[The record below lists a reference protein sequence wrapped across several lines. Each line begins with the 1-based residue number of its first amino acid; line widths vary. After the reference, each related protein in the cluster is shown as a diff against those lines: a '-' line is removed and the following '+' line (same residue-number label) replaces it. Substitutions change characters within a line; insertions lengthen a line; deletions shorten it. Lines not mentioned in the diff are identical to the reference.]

1 MLAYAR
7 ALNYC
12 RDIAIELSQVL
23 SEIDYTKDDHILQVY
38 PRLPLLSSRGVAWQ
52 GLHLQYYRQPAHETP
67 EHASKQDIIGIELG
81 QASGATAWQGNKQQQ
96 EISGCGKSCIYPA
109 HYTFKDQW
117 PKDIEFI
124 ALYLEPTFLT
134 CVASEFVDLDCV
146 EIVSHCKVYDPFLR
160 QIGLL
165 LKSELERDMGGAS
178 LINSQ
183 LYVESMATTLVMHL
197 LKHYST
203 VKQSVQNAQTGL
215 SPSSLRRVVAYIH
228 EHLADDLS
236 LTEVASVVPLSAHYF
251 ATLFK
256 QSTGETL
263 LQYVTRCRIER
274 AKELLAKR
282 TLVIAD
288 ICQQVGFR
296 DQSYFTKV
304 FRRHSNMTPKVYRS
318 KL

>member
-1 MLAYAR
+1 MLACVGL
-7 ALNYC
+7 LNC
-12 RDIAIELSQVL
+12 RDIATELSRML
-23 SEIDYTKDDHILQVY
+23 SEIDYTKDDNILQVY
-38 PRLPLLSSRGVAWQ
+38 PRLPLLSSRGAAWQ
-52 GLHLQYYRQPAHETP
+52 GLHLGYYWQPAHETP
-67 EHASKQDIIGIELG
+67 EHASMQYIIGIDLEEP
-81 QASGATAWQGNKQQQ
+81 SGAITWQDDEQQQ
-96 EISGCGKSCIYPA
+96 EDSGCGESCIYPA
-109 HYTFKDQW
+109 HYTFKERW

-134 CVASEFVDLDCV
+134 CVASEFTDLDCV
-146 EIVSHCKVYDPFLR
+146 EIVCRRKVYDPFLR

-165 LKSELERDMGGAS
+165 LKSELEQEIGGTS

-183 LYVESMATTLVMHL
+183 LYVESMATTLVIHL

-203 VKQSVQNAQTGL
+203 AKQSVQSAQAGL
-215 SPSSLRRVVAYIH
+215 SPSNLRRVMAYIH

-236 LTEVASVVPLSAHYF
+236 MTEVASAVPLSPHYF

-263 LQYVTRCRIER
+263 LQYITRCRIER
-274 AKELLAKR
+274 AKRLLAKT
-282 TLVIAD
+282 TLAIAD

-304 FRRHSNMTPKVYRS
+304 FRRHSNMTPKTYRS

>member
-1 MLAYAR
+1 MP
-7 ALNYC
+7 
-12 RDIAIELSQVL
+12 
-23 SEIDYTKDDHILQVY
+23 SEIDYTQDDHILQVY
-38 PRLPLLSSRGVAWQ
+38 PRLPLLSSKSAAWQ
-52 GLHLQYYRQPAHETP
+52 GLHLGHYQLPAHETP
-67 EHASKQDIIGIELG
+67 EHASKQYIIGTDLGLPSGAIVRQRDEHG
-81 QASGATAWQGNKQQQ
+81 QA
-96 EISGCGKSCIYPA
+96 ISGCGETCIYPA
-109 HYTFKDQW
+109 NRTFQEQW
-117 PKDIEFI
+117 PQDAEFI
-124 ALYLEPTFLT
+124 DLYLEPTFLT
-134 CVASEFVDLDCV
+134 CVASEFVDPDRV
-146 EIVSHCKVYDPFLR
+146 EIISHRRIYDPFLR

-165 LKSELERDMGGAS
+165 LKSELERGMGGTS

-203 VKQSVQNAQTGL
+203 TKQLVQNHVQGGL
-215 SPSSLRRVVAYIH
+215 SPSSLRRVMAYIH

-236 LTEVASVVPLSAHYF
+236 LTEVASVVPLSAPYF

-263 LQYVTRCRIER
+263 LQYITRCRIER

-282 TLVIAD
+282 TLAIAD

-296 DQSYFTKV
+296 DQSYFTKI
-304 FRRHSNMTPKVYRS
+304 FRRYSNMTPKAYRS

>member
-1 MLAYAR
+1 MLVYAGALKCR
-7 ALNYC
+7 A
-12 RDIAIELSQVL
+12 IAIGLSQVP

-38 PRLPLLSSRGVAWQ
+38 PRLPLLSSRGAAWK
-52 GLHLQYYRQPAHETP
+52 GLHLGYYRQPAHETP
-67 EHASKQDIIGIELG
+67 EHVSKQYIIGIDLEWS
-81 QASGATAWQGNKQQQ
+81 SGAIAWQDDEWQQK
-96 EISGCGKSCIYPA
+96 ISGCGESCIYPA
-109 HYTFKDQW
+109 NCTFKDRW
-117 PKDIEFI
+117 PKETEFI

-146 EIVSHCKVYDPFLR
+146 EIVSHRKVYDPFLR

-165 LKSELERDMGGAS
+165 LKLELERDMGGAS

-203 VKQSVQNAQTGL
+203 AKQSVQNTQEGL
-215 SPSSLRRVVAYIH
+215 SPSSLRRVMAYIH
-228 EHLADDLS
+228 EHLAGDLS
-236 LTEVASVVPLSAHYF
+236 LTEIASVVPLSAHYF

-263 LQYVTRCRIER
+263 LQYITRCRIER

-282 TLVIAD
+282 TLAIAD

-304 FRRHSNMTPKVYRS
+304 FRRYSNMTPKTYRS

>member
-1 MLAYAR
+1 MP
-7 ALNYC
+7 
-12 RDIAIELSQVL
+12 

-38 PRLPLLSSRGVAWQ
+38 PRLPLLSSRGEAWQ
-52 GLHLQYYRQPAHETP
+52 GLHLGYYRQPAHETP
-67 EHASKQDIIGIELG
+67 EHASKQYIIGIDLG
-81 QASGATAWQGNKQQQ
+81 RPSGAIAWQGNEQQQ
-96 EISGCGKSCIYPA
+96 EISGCGESCIYPA
-109 HYTFKDQW
+109 NYTFKERW
-117 PKDIEFI
+117 LKDTEFI
-124 ALYLEPTFLT
+124 NLYLEPTFLT

-146 EIVSHCKVYDPFLR
+146 EIVSRRKVYDPFLR

-165 LKSELERDMGGAS
+165 LKSELERDIGRAS
-178 LINSQ
+178 PIDSQ

-203 VKQSVQNAQTGL
+203 AKQSVQKAQAGL
-215 SPSSLRRVVAYIH
+215 SPSSLRRVMTYIH
-228 EHLADDLS
+228 EHLAGDLS

-263 LQYVTRCRIER
+263 LQYITRCRIER

-282 TLVIAD
+282 TLAIAD
-288 ICQQVGFR
+288 ICQQVGFQ

-304 FRRHSNMTPKVYRS
+304 FRRYSNMTPKAYRS

>member
-1 MLAYAR
+1 MLD
-7 ALNYC
+7 C
-12 RDIAIELSQVL
+12 CDIAIRRLQVSL
-23 SEIDYTKDDHILQVY
+23 EIDYTKDDHILQVY
-38 PRLPLLSSRGVAWQ
+38 PRLPLLSSSCAAWQ
-52 GLHLQYYRQPAHETP
+52 GLHLGYYRQPAHEVP
-67 EHASKQDIIGIELG
+67 EHASKQYIIGIDLG
-81 QASGATAWQGNKQQQ
+81 WSSGALARQGDGRQQ
-96 EISGCGKSCIYPA
+96 EISGYGESCIYPA
-109 HYTFKDQW
+109 HHTFKEHW
-117 PKDIEFI
+117 PSETEFI

-134 CVASEFVDLDCV
+134 CIASEFVDLDCV
-146 EIVSHCKVYDPFLR
+146 EIVSHRKVYDPFLR

-165 LKSELERDMGGAS
+165 LKSEIEQDIGGTS

-203 VKQSVQNAQTGL
+203 AKQPMQTAQEGL
-215 SPSSLRRVVAYIH
+215 SPSSLRRVMAYIQ
-228 EHLADDLS
+228 EHLAEDLS
-236 LTEVASVVPLSAHYF
+236 LTKVASIVPLSSHYF

-263 LQYVTRCRIER
+263 LQYITRCRIER
-274 AKELLAKR
+274 AKALLAQR
-282 TLVIAD
+282 ALAIAD

-304 FRRHSNMTPKVYRS
+304 FRRHSNMTPKAYRS